1 MRLERREHLETP
13 MAAIGV
19 ILLFVAAFG
28 ALNWFEFGR
37 LD

>member
-1 MRLERREHLETP
+1 MSFSGDKV

-19 ILLFVAAFG
+19 ILLFVIAIG
-28 ALNWFEFGR
+28 ALNAFEFGR